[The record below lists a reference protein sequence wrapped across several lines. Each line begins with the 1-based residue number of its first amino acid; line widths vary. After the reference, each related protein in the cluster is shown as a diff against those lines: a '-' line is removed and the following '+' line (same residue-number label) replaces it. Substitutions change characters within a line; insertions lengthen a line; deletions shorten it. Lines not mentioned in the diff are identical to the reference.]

1 MAQFDIAY
9 NRTKPFEGGYVNDP
23 DDLGGETYKGIS
35 RKANPK
41 WEGWLIVDF
50 HKSLPNFPRN
60 LESSKELQ
68 NMIPGF
74 YKKNYWNVFWGDRLK
89 SQKIANEIYDQCVN
103 LGASRAIKIAQ
114 RVSGHD
120 QTGRMTDALL
130 NHLNELTLT

>member
-1 MAQFDIAY
+1 MADFIIAY
-9 NRTKPFEGGYVNDP
+9 KRTKPFEGGYVNDP

-60 LESSKELQ
+60 LESNKELQ